1 MCSEK
6 RLQSFE
12 QIAACL
18 YLNVHVALI
27 ICEFAQ
33 RTRNME
39 QDLHYRLVPRLTLF
53 AGGALRF
60 AAGFALW

>member
-1 MCSEK
+1 
-6 RLQSFE
+6 
-12 QIAACL
+12 
-18 YLNVHVALI
+18 VHVALI